1 MIKNHYEA
9 ILFVLAFAI
18 AMINLIYLVFTNKK
32 RIFFKTKN
40 YTSAKIYCYVWTKKE
55 KFENEII
62 KIIIMTN
69 RDKIKK
75 KINIRK
81 YYLTS
86 TKFMDDAS
94 KYYDKKRRNKW
105 IN

>member
-1 MIKNHYEA
+1 MKELVLLIKNHYEA
-9 ILFVLAFAI
+9 ILFVLAFEI
-18 AMINLIYLVFTNKK
+18 SMINLIYLVFTNKK
-32 RIFFKTKN
+32 EYFLKR
-40 YTSAKIYCYVWTKKE
+40 KIILQQKFIAMYELKM
-55 KFENEII
+55 FENEII

-69 RDKIKK
+69 RNKIKK

-94 KYYDKKRRNKW
+94 KYYNKKKDK
-105 IN
+105 